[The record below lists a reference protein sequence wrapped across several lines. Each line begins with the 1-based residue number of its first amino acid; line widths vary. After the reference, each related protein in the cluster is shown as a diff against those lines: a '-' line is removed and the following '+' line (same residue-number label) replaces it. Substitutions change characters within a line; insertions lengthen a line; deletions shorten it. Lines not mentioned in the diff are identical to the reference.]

1 MNVPIDHSK
10 DASPDPVHEATE
22 ALQHLAEEV
31 ERERAERGRSD
42 LDQIHL
48 SDGEE
53 LATSLGAPGPDPNHD
68 ADAPAK
74 DAPGTDGRV
83 GLAEEGTDGTVPV
96 QNGMKNPH

>member
-1 MNVPIDHSK
+1 MNASIDHSK
-10 DASPDPVHEATE
+10 DGAEDSVHEATE
-22 ALQHLAEEV
+22 SLNHLADEV

-53 LATSLGAPGPDPNHD
+53 LAEQLGVAGEDPDHD
-68 ADAPAK
+68 GDPHREDAPRT
-74 DAPGTDGRV
+74 DPSVSLPEQGTDGV
-83 GLAEEGTDGTVPV
+83 IPV